1 MVTHKPR
8 LLVKIRPLPP
18 GTPFAISGTPFT
30 LQPLFSK
37 EHQQAMATAAPE
49 AQWHIAE
56 VPDATDEAHAWDLC
70 HELHTQ
76 GFGIAGARAVEFAE
90 PDVEQQWPVESDNR
104 RAARAFAAAAGDAC
118 AAPQPPS
125 KDYPPLASNFDWRW
139 FETEDF
145 NGLDSARSQI
155 QNPQDRITIAHLDT
169 GYRQGHRVLPQF
181 LDTKRQ
187 RNFVDVD
194 RPNDASDPGNEG
206 GNVGHGTGTLS
217 ILAGAKFDG
226 SKFGAP
232 SGVVGG
238 APFAAVIPLRVANSV
253 VLFRNSAIAQAFAYA
268 TDQRVDVLSMSM
280 GGVPSQVWVDV
291 VNKAYEAG
299 IVMVTAAGNNFGPGK
314 LRVPRFIV
322 YPARFRRVLAACGVM
337 FDGRPYADFTK
348 PTLMGG
354 SYGPKSKMDT
364 AMGAYTPNVA
374 WAEYGCTNLIAF
386 DGAGTSAATPQI
398 AAAAACWLQKNRGR
412 LKYSKPWMRVE
423 AARQALFT
431 TANNTDPEHFGRG
444 TLRAALAMGQD
455 PLAENKLEI
464 TRPDSISVPI
474 LGPIIGEIFGA
485 APTAAQQ
492 QMLHIEAAQ
501 ILARNGEL
509 QRILVEAGA
518 DPDRPAE
525 EMSEDVRRRFLQAL
539 AETTSA
545 SNALRSAIGRSSGGL
560 RGAGGRN
567 GGRRKGKQAAGGPP
581 PAPPNADAG
590 TAAAPMS
597 AESVSVPAPLQR
609 KIRLYAFDPILG
621 TRVDTESINET
632 TLEVQWEPNL
642 KPGPVGEYVEVVDV
656 DPASGSCYAP
666 VDLNHPHLLATN
678 GLDPAE
684 GVPQFHQQ
692 MAYAVAMSTIE
703 RFENALGRTALWA
716 PNLTRTEENVQSGYV
731 QRLRLYPHA
740 LREQNAYY
748 SPAKKSLL
756 FGYFTAN
763 REQAGDNLPGGLVF
777 SCLSHD
783 VVAHETTHA
792 LLDGVHR
799 HYQYQTNSDI
809 AAFHEAFADIVALFQ
824 HFTIPAA
831 LRHTIAI
838 SRGDLRKDNLLAQL
852 AQQFGQASN
861 GSKALRS
868 ALAKPPHPSDY
879 DNATEAHDKGAVLL
893 AAVFQS
899 FLEIYEARTV
909 DLKRLATGGTGVLPE
924 GDISEPLVNRMAR
937 EACMTAEHLL
947 KTCIRALDYCP
958 PVDLTFGDYLRAL
971 ITADLDLNP
980 EDQFNY
986 RTALISGFRARGI
999 FPQDVLTLSE
1009 KNLRWQP
1016 PITQLAP
1023 AKMEDMLRALDLTW
1037 NLSTSRMQSYL
1048 RAENN
1053 GFKLW
1058 KWFQK
1063 TLSPDVLSPADAAA
1077 LESDLGVY
1085 IRPGAHVPTQVSKR
1099 EGVPTVAIN
1108 SVRPARRVNSRGQ
1121 QSVDVVV
1128 ELIQK
1133 YIEKDPETGLRN
1145 THRGGCTL
1153 LIDIEQRR
1161 FRYAVRKRVGSES
1174 RVAAEQAFLRM
1185 TGESSSP
1192 YFGPADNGEPFAMT
1206 HRGA

>member
-1 MVTHKPR
+1 MVTRKPR
-8 LLVKIRPLPP
+8 LLVKSRPLPA
-18 GTPFAISGTPFT
+18 GTPFAIGGTPFT
-30 LQPLFSK
+30 LQPLFSG
-37 EHQQAMATAAPE
+37 EHQRAITATAPE

-56 VPDATDEAHAWDLC
+56 VPDVGDEAQAWDLC
-70 HELHTQ
+70 HKLHTQ
-76 GFGIAGARAVEFAE
+76 GFGIAGGGTVEFAE
-90 PDVEQQWPVESDNR
+90 PDVEQRWPVESGNR
-104 RAARAFAAAAGDAC
+104 QAARAFATAGDAC
-118 AAPQPPS
+118 AAPQQPN
-125 KDYPPLASNFDWRW
+125 KDYPRPADFDWRW
-139 FETEDF
+139 FATDVF

-155 QNPQDRITIAHLDT
+155 QNPQNRLTIAHLDT
-169 GYRQGHRVLPQF
+169 GYRQGHRILPQF
-181 LDTKRQ
+181 LDTARQ
-187 RNFVDVD
+187 RNFVDAD

-206 GNVGHGTGTLS
+206 GNAGHGTGTLS
-217 ILAGAKFDG
+217 ILAGAMFDG
-226 SKFGAP
+226 SKFKVP
-232 SGVVGG
+232 SGLVGG

-253 VLFRNSAIAQAFAYA
+253 VLFTNSAIAQAIAYA
-268 TDQRVDVLSMSM
+268 IDQQADVLSMSL

-314 LRVPRFIV
+314 VRVPRFIV

-337 FDGRPYADFTK
+337 FDGKPYADFPN

-364 AMGAYTPNVA
+364 AMAAYTPNVA
-374 WAEYGCTNLIAF
+374 WAEYGCTDLIAF

-398 AAAAACWLQKNRGR
+398 AAAAACWLQKNRGN
-412 LKYSKPWMRVE
+412 LKYSLPWMRVE
-423 AARQALFT
+423 AVRQALFA

-444 TLRAALAMGQD
+444 TLRAASAMGQA
-455 PLAENKLEI
+455 PLAENKLVV
-464 TRPDSISVPI
+464 TKPDSISVPI
-474 LGPIIGEIFGA
+474 LGPIIGEIFGV

-492 QMLHIEAAQ
+492 QMLQIEAAQ
-501 ILARNGEL
+501 ILTRNGEL

-518 DPDRPAE
+518 DPDQPAAEMPAE
-525 EMSEDVRRRFLQAL
+525 VRQRFLQTL
-539 AETTSA
+539 ADSSSA
-545 SNALRSAIGRSSGGL
+545 SNALKSAI
-560 RGAGGRN
+560 AT
-567 GGRRKGKQAAGGPP
+567 AAGGVRTGGGPSGGGQKGKP
-581 PAPPNADAG
+581 AGGSPQPAPASADAAA
-590 TAAAPMS
+590 AAAPSS
-597 AESVSVPAPLQR
+597 AEAVAVPAPLAR
-609 KIRLYAFDPILG
+609 KIRVYAFDPILG

-632 TLEVQWEPNL
+632 TLEVQWEPDL
-642 KPGPVGEYVEVVDV
+642 QPGPVGEYIEVVDV

-666 VDLNHPHLLATN
+666 VDLNHPHLLAAN

-716 PNLTRTEENVQSGYV
+716 PNLIRSDDKVRSAYV
-731 QRLRLYPHA
+731 QRLRIYPHA

-748 SPAKKSLL
+748 SPAKKALL

-763 REQAGDNLPGGLVF
+763 REKAGDNLPGGLVF
-777 SCLSHD
+777 ACLSHD

-799 HYQYQTNSDI
+799 HYQYQTNPDI

-824 HFTIPAA
+824 HFTIPVA
-831 LRHTIAI
+831 LRRTIAI

-861 GSKALRS
+861 GSQALRS
-868 ALAKPPHPSDY
+868 ALAKPPHPTDY
-879 DNATEAHDKGAVLL
+879 QNATEAHDKGAILL
-893 AAVFQS
+893 AAVFQA
-899 FLEIYEARTV
+899 FLEIYEARIV
-909 DLKRLATGGTGVLPE
+909 DLKRLATGGSGVLPDGE
-924 GDISEPLVNRMAR
+924 ISEPLVNRMAR
-937 EACMTAEHLL
+937 EACMTADHLL

-999 FPQDVLTLSE
+999 FPQDVMTLSE

-1016 PITQLAP
+1016 PITQLPP
-1023 AKMEDMLRALDLTW
+1023 AKMEDMLRTLDLTW
-1037 NLSTSRMQSYL
+1037 NLSSRRMQSYL

-1053 GFKLW
+1053 GYKLW

-1063 TLSPDVLSPADAAA
+1063 TLSPDSLSPTVAAS
-1077 LESDLGVY
+1077 LEADLGVY
-1085 IRPGAHVPTQVSKR
+1085 IRPGPQVPPQVPQR
-1099 EGVPTVAIN
+1099 GGEPIVAIN
-1108 SVRPARRVNSRGQ
+1108 SVRPARRVNLRGQ

-1133 YIEKDPETGLRN
+1133 FNEKDLETGLMN

-1153 LIDIEQRR
+1153 LIDIEQRS
-1161 FRYAVRKRVGSES
+1161 FRYAVRKRVGSAS
-1174 RVAAEQAFLRM
+1174 RVATEQAFLRM

-1192 YFGPADNGEPFAMT
+1192 YFGPGDNEEPFAMT